1 MALDSNLVR
10 RAIGSKVASD
20 EARHVVEIAC
30 LAIAADG
37 ELAPEELHV
46 LKILCAELAVDVK
59 AVDEVLALGDR
70 EDRLARL
77 RTAAAA
83 LKTTQ
88 ARELAYKMTVLCA
101 VSDLASQDEE
111 FEFDLDVQDA
121 LGISSADSDR
131 LSSEVHEALT
141 PDPT

>member
-1 MALDSNLVR
+1 MALDSNLIR
-10 RAIGSKVASD
+10 RAIGHGVSPD
-20 EARHVVEIAC
+20 EARQVVEIAC

-37 ELAPEELHV
+37 DLAPEELHV
-46 LKILCAELAVDVK
+46 LKILCAELAVNVK

-70 EDRLARL
+70 DDRLARL
-77 RTAAAA
+77 RSAAAA

-88 ARELAYKMTVLCA
+88 ARELAYKMTVLCSVA
-101 VSDLASQDEE
+101 DLAAQDEE

-121 LGISSADSDR
+121 LGLSSADSDR
-131 LSSEVHEALT
+131 LASEVHEALT